1 MRVTENIPQI
11 ISFIKTIIAN
21 GQAYAT
27 LQGKICS
34 KATPC
39 YHLLGKQ
46 ALKGILF
53 WGQMRCA
60 VPGFPYVD
68 YYGESNLLV
77 TTQLCGT
84 ALESISKQ
92 EVVQY

>member
-27 LQGKICS
+27 SQGKICS
-34 KATPC
+34 KATRM
-39 YHLLGKQ
+39 HGKQ

-53 WGQMRCA
+53 WGQMRYA
-60 VPGFPYVD
+60 APDFPYVD
-68 YYGESNLLV
+68 YHGVSNLPV
-77 TTQLCGT
+77 TMQLCRT
-84 ALESISKQ
+84 TSESISKQ
-92 EVVQY
+92 EVIQY